1 MNTPMQ
7 TNSEDNLRK
16 QMDNKEF
23 LMDLLTQNDTVS
35 EIRKNIGQL
44 LSVIPELESM
54 IGFEHCHPHHHL
66 NVWEHTML
74 ALSFS
79 ENQFPTRLA
88 LLLHDIGKPHCYSQD
103 GEFRHYHGHA
113 EKSAVIAQ
121 EILERLGFAKDVTE
135 TVTAIVRRHD
145 TPLTQDDIVS
155 SPKFAR
161 EIFEVQRCDAMAH
174 NPVYN
179 QKRLTYIA
187 QTKQIIDA
195 L

>member
-1 MNTPMQ
+1 
-7 TNSEDNLRK
+7 
-16 QMDNKEF
+16 MDNKEF
-23 LMDLLTQNDTVS
+23 LMELLTQNDAVS
-35 EIRKNIGQL
+35 EIRKKTNQL
-44 LSVIPELESM
+44 LSVIPELEIM

-66 NVWEHTML
+66 NVWEHSLL

-79 ENQFPTRLA
+79 ENHFKTRMA
-88 LLLHDIGKPHCYSQD
+88 LLLHDIGKPLCYQQD

-121 EILERLGFAKDVTE
+121 ATLERLGFVEGFVE

-145 TPLTQDDIVS
+145 TPLTKDDIVS
-155 SPKFAR
+155 SPILSR

-174 NPVYN
+174 NPLYN

-187 QTKQIIDA
+187 ETKKIIDE
-195 L
+195 LDHSI